1 MAKPNYSY
9 EKRQR
14 ELAKKKKKEEKA
26 ARKAHGKV
34 DGVGPDAEDAAAEG
48 DATAETAA
56 EISAGEAVGVGSPAQ
71 AAPAPPAA

>member
-1 MAKPNYSY
+1 VAKPNYSY

-34 DGVGPDAEDAAAEG
+34 DGTGPGAEDAAAEG
-48 DATAETAA
+48 DATAEAA
-56 EISAGEAVGVGSPAQ
+56 PTEAVGTSLPAQ
-71 AAPAPPAA
+71 ATPARPAA

>member
-34 DGVGPDAEDAAAEG
+34 EGAGPGVQDAAA
-48 DATAETAA
+48 DAETTPHPEAGVAA
-56 EISAGEAVGVGSPAQ
+56 TPPD
-71 AAPAPPAA
+71 APAGPPGQPSA